1 MEESSSLLH
10 IAVITGSVRAGNY
23 TNMAAGIVMDELR
36 RNPKVFVDF
45 INPAELRLA
54 FPGQDA
60 ASTDPQ
66 TLQKIVSR
74 ATGVILVTPE
84 YHGSFSSVMKLVIEN
99 LGFPSA
105 LVGKPVALL
114 GVAAGSIGAIK
125 SLEHLRG
132 VASHVGAIVL
142 PLPTSIANVQKV
154 FDRDGH
160 VLDPMVEKMVRQVA
174 TNLIGYIEKNLCPA
188 VTLERILR
196 EGAAVDPNIVAV

>member
-1 MEESSSLLH
+1 
-10 IAVITGSVRAGNY
+10 VISGSVRPGNY
-23 TNMAAGIVMDELR
+23 TNMAAAIVTDELR
-36 RNPKVFVDF
+36 QHPKVSVDF
-45 INPAELRLA
+45 VNPAELRLP
-54 FPGQDA
+54 FPGQDPNSSDA
-60 ASTDPQ
+60 Q
-66 TLQKIVSR
+66 ILRQIVVD

-84 YHGSFSSVMKLVIEN
+84 YHGSFSSVMKLIIEN

-154 FDRDGH
+154 FDREGR
-160 VLDPMVEKMVRQVA
+160 VLDPMVERLARQVA

-188 VTLERILR
+188 VTLERLLG
-196 EGAAVDPNIVAV
+196 EGAAADPNIVTV